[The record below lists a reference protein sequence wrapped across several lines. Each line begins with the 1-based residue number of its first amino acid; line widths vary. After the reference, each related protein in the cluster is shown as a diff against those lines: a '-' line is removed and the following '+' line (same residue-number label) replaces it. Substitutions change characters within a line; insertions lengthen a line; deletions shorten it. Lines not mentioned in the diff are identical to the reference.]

1 MFSYVNMCN
10 CILNFWHLI
19 LYFPLHIHM
28 EKLSLKI
35 TYYFI
40 THIAT
45 EYEANPTTRPC
56 LYQKPLTAGFPLRC
70 LLPEPI
76 SLFGISSAL
85 LSSVPRSIFKASEND
100 DGRWWRSR
108 RHGIGGDGR
117 PASAV
122 NSHCCNFLGRPPW
135 RIQ

>member
-45 EYEANPTTRPC
+45 EYEANPTT
-56 LYQKPLTAGFPLRC
+56 
-70 LLPEPI
+70 
-76 SLFGISSAL
+76 
-85 LSSVPRSIFKASEND
+85 
-100 DGRWWRSR
+100 
-108 RHGIGGDGR
+108 
-117 PASAV
+117 
-122 NSHCCNFLGRPPW
+122 
-135 RIQ
+135 

>member
-45 EYEANPTTRPC
+45 EYEQHLEHLEQYQNNPGENPHI
-56 LYQKPLTAGFPLRC
+56 KGMDN
-70 LLPEPI
+70 
-76 SLFGISSAL
+76 
-85 LSSVPRSIFKASEND
+85 LSV
-100 DGRWWRSR
+100 
-108 RHGIGGDGR
+108 
-117 PASAV
+117 
-122 NSHCCNFLGRPPW
+122 CM
-135 RIQ
+135 

>member
-40 THIAT
+40 ARIAT
-45 EYEANPTTRPC
+45 EYEAKPTTQNK
-56 LYQKPLTAGFPLRC
+56 LINIK
-70 LLPEPI
+70 LLQI
-76 SLFGISSAL
+76 K
-85 LSSVPRSIFKASEND
+85 LSKTNIDPS
-100 DGRWWRSR
+100 
-108 RHGIGGDGR
+108 
-117 PASAV
+117 
-122 NSHCCNFLGRPPW
+122 
-135 RIQ
+135 